1 MVGQKLIIGG
11 LIGVLLIV
19 VAIVV
24 AMHYNKS
31 SEKFDVNVDPVRS
44 GYKQNIYSC
53 PASAET
59 QGNGLNAQDGA
70 SSFTVRDFMEK
81 FKGKLVY
88 PENDPMD
95 VVPRQYCALMY
106 ENFHEDFSNNW
117 ESLGICEQDVKE
129 QLTKSN

>member
-70 SSFTVRDFMEK
+70 
-81 FKGKLVY
+81 
-88 PENDPMD
+88 
-95 VVPRQYCALMY
+95 
-106 ENFHEDFSNNW
+106 
-117 ESLGICEQDVKE
+117 
-129 QLTKSN
+129 